1 MLDHM
6 VEARRITTSV
16 STLITARITL
26 TMVLCLVLRKVMSLL
41 VEDLF
46 CLDRIVVLRGWDACN
61 EFECTFVTH
70 SEKLA
75 FLPFVIT
82 TLYTE
87 SFSVT
92 LGVKIQVPEI
102 EFQDLGIIT
111 HFLVVAHPSL
121 KQKLP
126 Q

>member
-1 MLDHM
+1 
-6 VEARRITTSV
+6 
-16 STLITARITL
+16 
-26 TMVLCLVLRKVMSLL
+26 MSLL
-41 VEDLF
+41 VEDIFYLE
-46 CLDRIVVLRGWDACN
+46 RIVVLRGWDACN
-61 EFECTFVTH
+61 EFECTSVTH

-87 SFSVT
+87 SFYVNI
-92 LGVKIQVPEI
+92 GVKIQVPEI

-111 HFLVVAHPSL
+111 HFLVVAHASL